1 MKQSKL
7 VLFIILAVGLLVG
20 IMFGILRFM
29 FILIYDFNIPRS
41 KVVFG
46 FIIILTIILLVLKII
61 EYKQNK
67 SRD

>member
-1 MKQSKL
+1 MPKII
-7 VLFIILAVGLLVG
+7 LFIILAVGLLVG

-29 FILIYDFNIPRS
+29 FVLIYDFNIPRS
-41 KVVFG
+41 KVIIG
-46 FIIILTIILLVLKII
+46 FMIILAIILLVLKLI

>member
-1 MKQSKL
+1 MKIKTIF
-7 VLFIILAVGLLVG
+7 FIILVIGILVG

-29 FILIYDFNIPRS
+29 FVLIYDFNIPRS
-41 KVVFG
+41 KVIFG
-46 FIIILTIILLVLKII
+46 FMIILAIILLVLKII

>member
-1 MKQSKL
+1 MSKTI
-7 VLFIILAVGLLVG
+7 LFIILAVLLLVG

-29 FILIYDFNIPRS
+29 FVLIYDFNIPRS
-41 KVVFG
+41 KVIFG
-46 FIIILTIILLVLKII
+46 FMIILAIILLVLKLI